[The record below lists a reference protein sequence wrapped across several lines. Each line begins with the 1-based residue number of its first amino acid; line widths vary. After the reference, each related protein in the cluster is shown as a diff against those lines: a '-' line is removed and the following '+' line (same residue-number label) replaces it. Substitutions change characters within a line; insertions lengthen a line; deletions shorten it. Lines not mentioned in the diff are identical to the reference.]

1 MKYFIFSLTP
11 QERRVVLFLTGIALL
26 GIGADFLLKKY
37 FPGKAVSSL
46 SCDIGKVDLNS
57 ADKELLME
65 VPGIGD
71 KLAGRIIEYRKKQEA
86 FYSIEELKNIKGI
99 GNYKYER
106 IKDAFIVR

>member
-11 QERRVVLFLTGIALL
+11 QERRVVLFLAGIALL
-26 GIGADFLLKKY
+26 GIGTDFLLKRR

-71 KLAGRIIEYRKKQEA
+71 KLARRIIEYREKQKT
-86 FYSIEELKNIKGI
+86 FYSIEELKNIQGI

-106 IKDAFIVR
+106 IKGSFIAR